1 MSRKYD
7 NKTISFCPE
16 GRLRQVEYALES
28 IRNGNSVIGIK
39 TNSGIVLASDK
50 SMSNTLG
57 ENNIYSDRIFLIDN
71 HIFCVTTGAG
81 PDAHIL
87 INHARLQTQLYKQIY
102 QDLIPVKKLVNVLCD
117 IKQQFTQS
125 GGKRPYGTSFVFGGW
140 DSFFGFQLFR
150 TDPSGNYSGW
160 KAVAIGINSILNQSI
175 LNEEAKNCL
184 DIYSAIGTIVKI
196 YSKKISKINLSQ
208 YIDLV
213 TLRRD
218 DLNNILYHRFND
230 EEIDSLYMKV

>member
-1 MSRKYD
+1 M
-7 NKTISFCPE
+7 E
-16 GRLRQVEYALES
+16 V
-28 IRNGNSVIGIK
+28 
-39 TNSGIVLASDK
+39 
-50 SMSNTLG
+50 
-57 ENNIYSDRIFLIDN
+57 
-71 HIFCVTTGAG
+71 
-81 PDAHIL
+81 
-87 INHARLQTQLYKQIY
+87 
-102 QDLIPVKKLVNVLCD
+102 
-117 IKQQFTQS
+117 
-125 GGKRPYGTSFVFGGW
+125 GTV
-140 DSFFGFQLFR
+140 FFGFQLFR